1 VNSKKKIGTSF
12 LNNIGGNL
20 AMSKN
25 ILFGGSLATILL
37 ITLIPNISFA
47 DEQISETTIIPLD
60 TTTAIEK
67 TTIQMNIPQGN
78 TLSWGFVEGKVVN
91 HVPNH
96 PVIIQI
102 YDNNDKQVSGNNVG
116 AVHFAQ
122 TQLGPNGEYEYKFRV
137 ADYQDNELVNIFE
150 GDYSVKIFKVVYL
163 QNLA

>member
-1 VNSKKKIGTSF
+1 MDIT
-12 LNNIGGNL
+12 
-20 AMSKN
+20 MSKN
-25 ILFGGSLATILL
+25 ALFGSSLAAILL
-37 ITLIPNISFA
+37 ITLIPSISFA

-78 TLSWGFVEGKVVN
+78 TLSWGFVEGKVAN
-91 HVPNH
+91 HVPDH

-102 YDNNDKQVSGNNVG
+102 YDNDDTQISGNNIG

-137 ADYQDNELVNIFE
+137 ADYQNDELVNIFA
-150 GDYSVKIFKVVYL
+150 GDYTVKIFKVVYL